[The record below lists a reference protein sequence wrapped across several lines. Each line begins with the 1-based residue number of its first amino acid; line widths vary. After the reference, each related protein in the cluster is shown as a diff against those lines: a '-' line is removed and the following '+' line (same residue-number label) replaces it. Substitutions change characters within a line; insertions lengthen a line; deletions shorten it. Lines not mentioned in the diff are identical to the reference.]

1 MAGRLTVWGA
11 QQLLTTYFTQ
21 GSVPPPI
28 FYLALVRAIPPTPY
42 MDGTEL
48 DEPDTPDYAR
58 IPIPNDLAN
67 WSNDSQPQEISN
79 ILPQQFVTATNDWG
93 RVGYWALCDEL
104 VDGNNFIV
112 GDLENPVMIMT
123 GDQATF
129 EEGDIS
135 ATLGPFFLQDDDS

>member
-1 MAGRLTVWGA
+1 MAGRITMWGA

-21 GSVPPPI
+21 GTTPPPT

-42 MDGTEL
+42 MDGSEL

-79 ILPQQFVTATNDWG
+79 IAPQQFVTATTDWG
-93 RVGYWALCDEL
+93 RIGYWALCDEMI
-104 VDGNNFIV
+104 DGNNFIV

-135 ATLGPFFLQDDDS
+135 ATLGPFFLMDDGS